1 MSTTPHRVSGRQRL
15 LAVCVGVAAV
25 LAVTMPAR
33 AHHGGGA
40 SDQAETLEFRATVT
54 EIRFA
59 NPHVVL
65 YFDVAKKGTTER
77 WSGWLGAPS
86 TLVRAGWTTRTLEP
100 GDQITVEG
108 RSSRGGRF
116 LQIRK
121 LVDADGRALPLSER

>member
-1 MSTTPHRVSGRQRL
+1 MTPHRVSVGLRL
-15 LAVCVGVAAV
+15 LAVCVGVATV

-59 NPHVVL
+59 NPHVVIF
-65 YFDVAKKGTTER
+65 FDVTKDGGTEQ
-77 WSGWLGAPS
+77 WSGWLATPN
-86 TLVRAGWTTRTLEP
+86 TLARAGWTRRTLEP

-108 RSSRGGRF
+108 RSLREGRF

-121 LVDADGRALPLSER
+121 LLDADGRALPLSER

>member
-1 MSTTPHRVSGRQRL
+1 MTRRL
-15 LAVCVGVAAV
+15 LAVGVGVAVA
-25 LAVTMPAR
+25 LAMPAS

-40 SDQAETLEFRATVT
+40 SDQAETLKLVATVT
-54 EIRFA
+54 GLQFA

-65 YFDVAKKGTTER
+65 FFDVTKDGTTEQ

-86 TLVRAGWTTRTLEP
+86 TLVRAGWTKRTLEP

-108 RSSRGGRF
+108 RSPRGGGF

-121 LVDADGRALPLSER
+121 LLDSYGRDLPLSGR